1 MVAKSLS
8 GRGPVANARRGA
20 IGLHCNFQE
29 RPKFEGVA
37 SGFQMTTVIG
47 DKGPEAGS
55 PNLKGTRIL
64 LVEDSWQL
72 GMALKSLLRSF
83 DADVDGPVATTKDAE
98 RLISE
103 HVPDAAIIDVNLRQG
118 ERSYGLIDQ
127 LVGRGVP
134 VVVTSG
140 YSDLPMVSAKA
151 HILAKPIS
159 EEKLI
164 AILRTV
170 TNRS

>member
-1 MVAKSLS
+1 MSA
-8 GRGPVANARRGA
+8 
-20 IGLHCNFQE
+20 
-29 RPKFEGVA
+29 
-37 SGFQMTTVIG
+37 VIG
-47 DKGPEAGS
+47 NEGREAGS
-55 PNLKGTRIL
+55 PDLRGMRIL

-72 GMALKSLLRSF
+72 GMALKSLLRRF

-98 RLISE
+98 NLISQN
-103 HVPDAAIIDVNLRQG
+103 VPDAAIIDVNLRQG

-151 HILAKPIS
+151 HILEKPIS

-164 AILRTV
+164 AILRSV

>member
-1 MVAKSLS
+1 M
-8 GRGPVANARRGA
+8 NA
-20 IGLHCNFQE
+20 
-29 RPKFEGVA
+29 A
-37 SGFQMTTVIG
+37 SG
-47 DKGPEAGS
+47 DDAPEAGF
-55 PNLKGTRIL
+55 PNLKGKRIL

-83 DADVDGPVATTKDAE
+83 DAEVDGPAATTSDAE

-103 HVPDAAIIDVNLRQG
+103 HAPDAAIIDVNLRQG
-118 ERSYGLIDQ
+118 ERSYGLIDRLIGQ
-127 LVGRGVP
+127 GVP

-151 HILAKPIS
+151 HILEKPIS

-164 AILRTV
+164 AILRLV
-170 TNRS
+170 TNTH